1 MLFYYY
7 FLLLLT
13 YYILSDYLSLA
24 TRKFTCGE
32 SMKTSM
38 APLLVVHFFLIDW
51 DANLWIRNK
60 VSNFTKFE
68 KSRMK
73 YEESIN
79 VDS

>member
-1 MLFYYY
+1 
-7 FLLLLT
+7 
-13 YYILSDYLSLA
+13 
-24 TRKFTCGE
+24 
-32 SMKTSM
+32 MKTSM